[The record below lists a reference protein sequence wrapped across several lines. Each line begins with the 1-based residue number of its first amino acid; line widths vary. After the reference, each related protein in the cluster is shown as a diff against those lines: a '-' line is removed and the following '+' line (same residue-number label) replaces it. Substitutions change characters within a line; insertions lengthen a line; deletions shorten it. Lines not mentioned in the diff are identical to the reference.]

1 LGRDGLIL
9 VPVRQAVDVGW
20 YVLGRAAGLLKP
32 GHAGPSR
39 LELQIGEVA
48 RGKPVTV
55 PEVIKRL
62 DAIYELATTS
72 PRGKADG
79 IACFTLLYRTITA
92 NVLRWLEEGR
102 FESSEY
108 LGTLDLE
115 FAERYFQA
123 LRCYAF
129 DRPATP
135 MCWRVLFDNRS
146 NPRIS
151 RLHFAVAGVNAHIN
165 FDLAFATVSTCVR
178 LGLEFGAGDQR
189 KDYLAVNQIFAANT
203 LQLREQFE
211 AEEDPEL
218 VDAVEKLFDDFAVT
232 TTRDVAWKEAQ
243 RLWPHRHDATRM
255 AQEERLLDS
264 RAAVLGKGILANP
277 FLR

>member
-1 LGRDGLIL
+1 
-9 VPVRQAVDVGW
+9 
-20 YVLGRAAGLLKP
+20 VLAG
-32 GHAGPSR
+32 
-39 LELQIGEVA
+39 
-48 RGKPVTV
+48 
-55 PEVIKRL
+55 
-62 DAIYELATTS
+62 
-72 PRGKADG
+72 
-79 IACFTLLYRTITA
+79 
-92 NVLRWLEEGR
+92 
-102 FESSEY
+102 
-108 LGTLDLE
+108 
-115 FAERYFQA
+115 
-123 LRCYAF
+123 AF
-129 DRPATP
+129 R
-135 MCWRVLFDNRS
+135 
-146 NPRIS
+146 
-151 RLHFAVAGVNAHIN
+151 HIN